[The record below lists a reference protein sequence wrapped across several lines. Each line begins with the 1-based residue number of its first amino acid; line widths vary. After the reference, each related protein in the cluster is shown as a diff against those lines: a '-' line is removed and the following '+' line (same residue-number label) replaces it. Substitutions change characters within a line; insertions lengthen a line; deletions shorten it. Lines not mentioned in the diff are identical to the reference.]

1 MDTVKLRRVFSS
13 LPVLETERLV
23 LRRIAQENAYDMF
36 AYASLSDVTRY
47 LLWSPHINI
56 DETRGYIEFL
66 QQRYRRGEYGDWG
79 LNCKADGRF
88 IGTVGFAD
96 LMFAHNKGELG
107 YVLNPEYQGK
117 GYMREALGA
126 VMELAFMTLDLHR
139 LELRIM
145 EGNVASER
153 LAEASGFRY
162 EGTSRESLLVQ
173 EVYRTIRHYG
183 LLKSDYLSARQ

>member
-153 LAEASGFRY
+153 LKPAASDMRGRRANRCSSRRSTAPSAITGF
-162 EGTSRESLLVQ
+162 
-173 EVYRTIRHYG
+173 
-183 LLKSDYLSARQ
+183 

>member
-1 MDTVKLRRVFSS
+1 
-13 LPVLETERLV
+13 
-23 LRRIAQENAYDMF
+23 
-36 AYASLSDVTRY
+36 
-47 LLWSPHINI
+47 
-56 DETRGYIEFL
+56 
-66 QQRYRRGEYGDWG
+66 
-79 LNCKADGRF
+79 
-88 IGTVGFAD
+88 
-96 LMFAHNKGELG
+96 MFAHNKGELG

-153 LAEASGFRY
+153 LAEACGFRY
-162 EGTSRESLLVQ
+162 EGTSRESLLVK

>member
-126 VMELAFMTLDLHR
+126 VMELAFM
-139 LELRIM
+139 

-153 LAEASGFRY
+153 LAEACGFRY
-162 EGTSRESLLVQ
+162 EGTSRESLLVK